1 MYNAIDGLY
10 KNINDLDK
18 SNSLLKNL
26 YMLPGFNI
34 AETNNSDTN
43 CVSLTDSSK
52 ENPVMKDSLFMK
64 LLGFFDNT
72 KPNQTQKVKPKLKLS
87 KKQDKTFTRKQT
99 QTQTQTQSQKQT
111 QSQSQKQTQSQ
122 SQKQKQKQKSK

>member
-1 MYNAIDGLY
+1 MYNAINGLY
-10 KNINDLDK
+10 KNITEIDK
-18 SNSLLKNL
+18 SNSLLNNF

-43 CVSLTDSSK
+43 CSDTTNLSK
-52 ENPVMKDSLFMK
+52 DNPVIKDTLFMK

-72 KPNQTQKVKPKLKLS
+72 KNNQTQKIKPKSDNAIKLS

-99 QTQTQTQSQKQT
+99 KT
-111 QSQSQKQTQSQ
+111 Q
-122 SQKQKQKQKSK
+122 SQKQKQKQKQKQ

>member
-1 MYNAIDGLY
+1 MYSAINDLY

-34 AETNNSDTN
+34 TETNNSDTN
-43 CVSLTDSSK
+43 CVSSTDSSK
-52 ENPVMKDSLFMK
+52 DNPVMKDSMFMK

-99 QTQTQTQSQKQT
+99 QTQSH
-111 QSQSQKQTQSQ
+111 
-122 SQKQKQKQKSK
+122 SQKQKQKQKQKLKTES

>member
-1 MYNAIDGLY
+1 MYSAINDLY

-34 AETNNSDTN
+34 QETNNNETN
-43 CVSLTDSSK
+43 CVSSNDSSK
-52 ENPVMKDSLFMK
+52 ENPVMKDSMFMK

-87 KKQDKTFTRKQT
+87 KKQNKTFTRKQT
-99 QTQTQTQSQKQT
+99 QTQTQP
-111 QSQSQKQTQSQ
+111 
-122 SQKQKQKQKSK
+122 QKQKQKQKQKLKTET

>member
-1 MYNAIDGLY
+1 MYSAINDVY

-34 AETNNSDTN
+34 TETNNSDTN
-43 CVSLTDSSK
+43 CVSSNDSSK
-52 ENPVMKDSLFMK
+52 ENPVMKDSMFMK

-99 QTQTQTQSQKQT
+99 QTQP
-111 QSQSQKQTQSQ
+111 
-122 SQKQKQKQKSK
+122 QKQKQKQKQKLKTET

>member
-1 MYNAIDGLY
+1 MYSAINDLY
-10 KNINDLDK
+10 KNITDLDK

-26 YMLPGFNI
+26 YILPGFNI
-34 AETNNSDTN
+34 QETNNNEAN
-43 CVSLTDSSK
+43 CVSSTDSSK
-52 ENPVMKDSLFMK
+52 ENPVMKDSMFMK

-99 QTQTQTQSQKQT
+99 QTQTQ
-111 QSQSQKQTQSQ
+111 SQ
-122 SQKQKQKQKSK
+122 SQKQKQKLKQKQ

>member
-34 AETNNSDTN
+34 TETNTNDTN
-43 CVSLTDSSK
+43 CVSSTDSSK
-52 ENPVMKDSLFMK
+52 ENPVIKESMFMK

-72 KPNQTQKVKPKLKLS
+72 KPNQTQKAKPKLKLS

-99 QTQTQTQSQKQT
+99 QSNSQKQN
-111 QSQSQKQTQSQ
+111 QKQNHKLKTET
-122 SQKQKQKQKSK
+122 

>member
-1 MYNAIDGLY
+1 MYSAINDLY

-34 AETNNSDTN
+34 TETNNSDTN
-43 CVSLTDSSK
+43 CVSSTNSSK
-52 ENPVMKDSLFMK
+52 ENPVMKDSMFMK

-99 QTQTQTQSQKQT
+99 QTQP
-111 QSQSQKQTQSQ
+111 
-122 SQKQKQKQKSK
+122 QKQKQKQQQKLKTET

>member
-1 MYNAIDGLY
+1 MYSAIDGLY

-34 AETNNSDTN
+34 TDTNNNDTN
-43 CVSLTDSSK
+43 CVSSTDSSN
-52 ENPVMKDSLFMK
+52 ENPVIKDSLFMK
-64 LLGFFDNT
+64 FLGFFDNT
-72 KPNQTQKVKPKLKLS
+72 KNNQTQKVKPKPDSVIKLS

-99 QTQTQTQSQKQT
+99 KTQSIK
-111 QSQSQKQTQSQ
+111 
-122 SQKQKQKQKSK
+122 QKQKQKQK

>member
-1 MYNAIDGLY
+1 MYSAINDLY
-10 KNINDLDK
+10 KNITDLDK

-26 YMLPGFNI
+26 YILPGFNI
-34 AETNNSDTN
+34 QETNNNEAN
-43 CVSLTDSSK
+43 CVSSTDSSK
-52 ENPVMKDSLFMK
+52 ENPVMKDSMFMK

-99 QTQTQTQSQKQT
+99 QTQTQTQSQ
-111 QSQSQKQTQSQ
+111 
-122 SQKQKQKQKSK
+122 SQKQKQKLKQKQ

>member
-1 MYNAIDGLY
+1 MYSAIDGLY

-34 AETNNSDTN
+34 TETNNSDTN
-43 CVSLTDSSK
+43 CVSSTDSSN
-52 ENPVMKDSLFMK
+52 ENPVIKDSLFMK

-72 KPNQTQKVKPKLKLS
+72 KNNQTQKVKPKSDNVIKLS

-99 QTQTQTQSQKQT
+99 KTQSIK
-111 QSQSQKQTQSQ
+111 
-122 SQKQKQKQKSK
+122 QKQKQKQKQ

>member
-1 MYNAIDGLY
+1 MYSAINDLY

-34 AETNNSDTN
+34 TETNNSDTN
-43 CVSLTDSSK
+43 CVSSTNSSK
-52 ENPVMKDSLFMK
+52 ENPVMKDSMFMK

-72 KPNQTQKVKPKLKLS
+72 KPNQTQKAKPKLKLS

-99 QTQTQTQSQKQT
+99 QTQP
-111 QSQSQKQTQSQ
+111 
-122 SQKQKQKQKSK
+122 QKQKQKQKQKLKTET

>member
-10 KNINDLDK
+10 KNITDLDK
-18 SNSLLKNL
+18 SNSLLKNF

-43 CVSLTDSSK
+43 CISSADSSK
-52 ENPVMKDSLFMK
+52 ENPVIKDSLFMK

-72 KPNQTQKVKPKLKLS
+72 KSNQTQKVKPKLKLS
-87 KKQDKTFTRKQT
+87 KKQDKTFTRKQA
-99 QTQTQTQSQKQT
+99 QT
-111 QSQSQKQTQSQ
+111 QTQSQ
-122 SQKQKQKQKSK
+122 SQKQKQKQKQKH

>member
-1 MYNAIDGLY
+1 MYSAIDGLY

-18 SNSLLKNL
+18 SNSLLKNF

-34 AETNNSDTN
+34 TETNNSDTN
-43 CVSLTDSSK
+43 CVSTNDSSK

-72 KPNQTQKVKPKLKLS
+72 KPNQTQKVKPRVKLS

-99 QTQTQTQSQKQT
+99 QTQ
-111 QSQSQKQTQSQ
+111 SQ
-122 SQKQKQKQKSK
+122 SQKQKQKQKQKLKTES

>member
-1 MYNAIDGLY
+1 MYANISELY
-10 KNINDLDK
+10 KNINNLDK

-34 AETNNSDTN
+34 TETNNNDTN
-43 CVSLTDSSK
+43 CVSSTDSSK
-52 ENPVMKDSLFMK
+52 DNPVIKDSLFMK

-72 KPNQTQKVKPKLKLS
+72 KPNQTQKVKPKLKLA

-99 QTQTQTQSQKQT
+99 QTQ
-111 QSQSQKQTQSQ
+111 
-122 SQKQKQKQKSK
+122 KQKQKQKVKTET